1 MTNITLLLAILF
13 CTYVIVK
20 RNTGAAVGVIV
31 FAMIVW
37 PEYLRIL
44 IGPVAFSIPRLA
56 ALFLM
61 LRLTAKGKHRKIKK
75 NDIDILVVAI
85 WLWIILATVIEG
97 SQISYTTQMIG
108 RGLDTALMYFI
119 ARMSFQDESDLKEFY
134 TWLAITAIVM
144 CILGVVE
151 STASY
156 SPYMGLTQFRE
167 WHWIDKANSYRLG
180 LLRAKASTSVHIYF
194 GMFMMMVAGMLWS
207 IRKYVDNKFRYKIVL
222 LSAFIA
228 ALTSMSSG
236 PWLASAFII
245 IFAQLEK
252 RTKYIKPIL
261 ITMVIF
267 AVFLEISSNR
277 HFYNLIDYLAL
288 NSGTAW
294 YRTRLLEIAVNNI
307 NEYWLFGVGSNM
319 PHHWAQQLDGRLHI
333 DIVNHFLM
341 IGLYGGLPAM
351 FMYIAIHVKTFKN
364 AILARRKYADE
375 KLRSLLFGMLA
386 TILALDISS
395 MSVSLFGPP
404 LLLSY
409 ILIGI
414 TVSLSENNFNMNNVK
429 EKKYDRQ
436 K

>member
-13 CTYVIVK
+13 CTYVVVK
-20 RNTGAAVGVIV
+20 RNTGAAVGIIV
-31 FAMIVW
+31 FSMIVW

-56 ALFLM
+56 ALFLL
-61 LRLTAKGKHRKIKK
+61 LRLIAKGKHRKIRK
-75 NDIDILVVAI
+75 NSIDILVVVI
-85 WLWIILATVIEG
+85 WLWIIFATVIEG
-97 SQISYTTQMIG
+97 SAISHTTQMIG
-108 RGLDTALMYFI
+108 WGLDTVLMYFI
-119 ARMSFQDESDLKEFY
+119 ARMSFQDESDLKAFCG
-134 TWLAITAIVM
+134 WLALTAIIM
-144 CILGVVE
+144 CILGVIE
-151 STASY
+151 STTSY

-180 LLRAKASTSVHIYF
+180 MLRAKASTSVHIYF
-194 GMFMMMVAGMLWS
+194 GMFMMMIAGMLWS
-207 IRKYVDNKFRYKIVL
+207 IRKYVDYNLRYKIILV
-222 LSAFIA
+222 SAFVA

-236 PWLASAFII
+236 PWLACAFII
-245 IFAQLEK
+245 IFSVFEK

-261 ITMVIF
+261 ISFVIF

-294 YRTRLLEIAVNNI
+294 YRTRLLEIAVNNL

-351 FMYIAIHVKTFKN
+351 FMYIAIHVKTFKR
-364 AILARRKYADE
+364 AIFIRRTHADE
-375 KLRSLLFGMLA
+375 KQKSLLFGLLA

-414 TVSLSENNFNMNNVK
+414 TVALSENSFNMNNVK
-429 EKKYDRQ
+429 EKKHDR
-436 K
+436 

>member
-1 MTNITLLLAILF
+1 MTGITLLLAVLF
-13 CTYVIVK
+13 CTYVIIK
-20 RNTGAAVGVIV
+20 RNTGAAVGIII
-31 FAMIVW
+31 FSMIVW
-37 PEYLRIL
+37 PEFLRIP

-56 ALFLM
+56 ALFLL
-61 LRLTAKGKHRKIKK
+61 LRLLLKGRHRKIKK
-75 NDIDILVVAI
+75 NSIDILVIVI
-85 WLWIILATVIEG
+85 WLWVILATVIEG
-97 SQISYTTQMIG
+97 AEFSYTTQMIG
-108 RGLDTALMYFI
+108 WGLDTVLMYYV
-119 ARMSFQDESDLKEFY
+119 ARMSFNDIDDLKEFY
-134 TWLAITAIVM
+134 VWLGLTAITM
-144 CILGVVE
+144 CILGVIE
-151 STASY
+151 ATTSY
-156 SPYMGLTQFRE
+156 SPYMGLTQLRE
-167 WHWIDKANSYRLG
+167 WQWINKANSYRLG

-194 GMFMMMVAGMLWS
+194 GMFMMMTAGMLWS
-207 IRKYVDNKFRYKIVL
+207 IRKYVENNFRYKIVL
-222 LSAFIA
+222 ISAFIA

-236 PWLASAFII
+236 PWLACVFII
-245 IFAQLEK
+245 IFAQFEK

-261 ITMVIF
+261 ILMFIF
-267 AVFLEISSNR
+267 AIFLEISSNR

-319 PHHWAQQLDGRLHI
+319 PNHWAQQLDGRLHI

-351 FMYIAIHVKTFKN
+351 FMYIAVHVKIFKK
-364 AILARRKYADE
+364 AILARRKCTDE

-414 TVSLSENNFNMNNVK
+414 TVALSENNFNMNNVK
-429 EKKYDRQ
+429 DKKNDR
-436 K
+436 